1 MKADAD
7 IVRACIAIVVVIAAG
22 VALYGWINGF

>member
-1 MKADAD
+1 VTDDAD

-22 VALYGWINGF
+22 VALFGWINGF